1 MEYPDELRT
10 KKQIQGFLG
19 LLNYA
24 SSYIPELAKKKR
36 ELQSLLRKN
45 NTLGWTEKHT
55 DIVKKLK
62 TECQQLPCL
71 RLPEPEDNLILQTDA
86 SDKTW
91 AAVLKTDLNE
101 ICGYHSGT
109 FSEREENYNTM
120 EKELLAIIRGITKWR
135 LFLLPKSFKVLT
147 DNQAA
152 TTFVKQALDNGPHMR
167 KLHRWQL
174 FLSQFNAIYEHV
186 AGKNNF
192 IADYLTREHEF
203 IGQR

>member
-1 MEYPDELRT
+1 M
-10 KKQIQGFLG
+10 G
-19 LLNYA
+19 
-24 SSYIPELAKKKR
+24 SSF
-36 ELQSLLRKN
+36 
-45 NTLGWTEKHT
+45 
-55 DIVKKLK
+55 K
-62 TECQQLPCL
+62 TY
-71 RLPEPEDNLILQTDA
+71 
-86 SDKTW
+86 
-91 AAVLKTDLNE
+91 LNE

-147 DNQAA
+147 NNQAA
-152 TTFVKQALDNGPHMR
+152 TIFVKQALDVR